1 LNKVAGRVTAA
12 GAATS
17 IAVVLGGVLGV
28 SPAAADPV
36 SMAPKTY
43 GKVSRDGW
51 QLNIHLDREVV
62 NSVPNLANATDSRE
76 GFVTLSG
83 TATATG
89 GAGEITD
96 SLFIVGYQLGC
107 QRDVSTGL
115 QYGGTAGI
123 APQGSIGLPFSDG
136 ADLGVSGGGAG
147 FVQTVVQP
155 GVIVDLPLSN
165 MALSD
170 GGQAMID
177 IDNIHVKADAC
188 GGDVTIRSYGYL
200 RISTSA
206 AHTQFAL
213 YGDPIKI

>member
-1 LNKVAGRVTAA
+1 MKVCAA
-12 GAATS
+12 AAAVS
-17 IAVVLGGVLGV
+17 VAVVFGGVLGT
-28 SPAAADPV
+28 PAASAQPV
-36 SMAPKTY
+36 DMAPKNYT
-43 GKVSRDGW
+43 KMTRDGW
-51 QLNIHLDREVV
+51 QLSIQLDREVV
-62 NSVPNLANATDSRE
+62 NSVPNLANAADSRE

-89 GAGEITD
+89 GSGQITD
-96 SLFIVGYQLGC
+96 SLFILGYQLGC

-115 QYGGTAGI
+115 QYGGTAGL
-123 APQGSIGLPFSDG
+123 APEAAVGLPFSDG
-136 ADLGVSGGGAG
+136 ANLGIAGGGAG

-165 MALSD
+165 MALSE

-200 RISTSA
+200 RVSTSA
-206 AHTQFAL
+206 AHTQFAV

>member
-1 LNKVAGRVTAA
+1 LTSVAGKIRAV

-28 SPAAADPV
+28 SPAAAAPV
-36 SMAPKTY
+36 DMAPKVY
-43 GKVSRDGW
+43 SKVSRDGW
-51 QLNIHLDREVV
+51 TLNIQLDREVV
-62 NSVPNLANATDSRE
+62 NSVPNLANAADSRE

-89 GAGEITD
+89 GAGQITD

-123 APQGSIGLPFSDG
+123 APQGSVGLPFSDG
-136 ADLGVSGGGAG
+136 ADIGMSGGGAG

-165 MALSD
+165 MALSE

-177 IDNIHVKADAC
+177 VDNIHVKADAC

-200 RISTSA
+200 RVSTSA
-206 AHTQFAL
+206 AHTQFAI

>member
-1 LNKVAGRVTAA
+1 M
-12 GAATS
+12 
-17 IAVVLGGVLGV
+17 LGGILGIA
-28 SPAAADPV
+28 PAAAEPI
-36 SMAPKTY
+36 SMASKSY
-43 GKVSRDGW
+43 DKISRDGW
-51 QLNIHLDREVV
+51 TLNIVLEREIV
-62 NSVPNLANATDSRE
+62 NSVPNLANASDSRE

-89 GAGEITD
+89 GAGQITD

-107 QRDVSTGL
+107 QRDVSTGV

-123 APQGSIGLPFSDG
+123 APEASVGLPFGVNVGNSAG
-136 ADLGVSGGGAG
+136 AAG
-147 FVQTVVQP
+147 FVQTVLQP

-170 GGQAMID
+170 GGLAMID

-200 RISTSA
+200 RVSTSA
-206 AHTQFAL
+206 AHTQFAV

>member
-1 LNKVAGRVTAA
+1 M
-12 GAATS
+12 
-17 IAVVLGGVLGV
+17 LGGIFGIA
-28 SPAAADPV
+28 PAAADPV
-36 SMAPKTY
+36 DMAPKVY
-43 GKVSRDGW
+43 SKVSRDGW
-51 QLNIHLDREVV
+51 TLTIQLDREVV

-76 GFVTLSG
+76 GFVTVSG

-115 QYGGTAGI
+115 QYGGTAGV
-123 APQGSIGLPFSDG
+123 APQGSIGLPFSEG
-136 ADLGVSGGGAG
+136 ANAGVAGGAAG

-200 RISTSA
+200 RVSTSA

-213 YGDPIKI
+213 YGEPIKI

>member
-1 LNKVAGRVTAA
+1 MTKVAALTV
-12 GAATS
+12 
-17 IAVVLGGVLGV
+17 AVVAAVIFGGVAGSV
-28 SPAAADPV
+28 PAAAEPV
-36 SMAPKTY
+36 NMAPKSY
-43 GKVSRDGW
+43 DKISRDGW
-51 QLNIHLDREVV
+51 TLNITLNREIVV
-62 NSVPNLANATDSRE
+62 SVPNLANAPDSRE
-76 GFVTLSG
+76 AFITVSG

-89 GAGEITD
+89 GPGQITD

-115 QYGGTAGI
+115 QYGGTGGVAPEAAVNLGTGIGAPPGVEVGNFAG
-123 APQGSIGLPFSDG
+123 A
-136 ADLGVSGGGAG
+136 AG

-165 MALSD
+165 MALGP

-206 AHTQFAL
+206 AHTQFAV

>member
-1 LNKVAGRVTAA
+1 MRTVAAVGVAA
-12 GAATS
+12 S
-17 IAVVLGGVLGV
+17 IAVVLGGIFGV
-28 SPAAADPV
+28 APASAEPI
-36 SMAPKTY
+36 SMASKSY
-43 GKVSRDGW
+43 DKISRDGW
-51 QLNIHLDREVV
+51 TLNIVLEREVV
-62 NSVPNLANATDSRE
+62 NSVPNLANAADSRE

-89 GAGEITD
+89 GAGQITD

-107 QRDVSTGL
+107 QRDVSTGV

-123 APQGSIGLPFSDG
+123 APEASVGLPFG
-136 ADLGVSGGGAG
+136 ANLGSSAGAAG
-147 FVQTVVQP
+147 FVQTVLQP

-170 GGQAMID
+170 GGLAMID

-200 RISTSA
+200 RVSTSA
-206 AHTQFAL
+206 AHTQFAV

>member
-1 LNKVAGRVTAA
+1 MRLS
-12 GAATS
+12 GAAAAVVV
-17 IAVVLGGVLGV
+17 AVVLNSVVGA
-28 SPAAADPV
+28 PAASAEPV
-36 SMAPKTY
+36 NMAPKTY
-43 GKVSRDGW
+43 GKMSRDGW
-51 QLNIHLDREVV
+51 QLNIQLDREVV
-62 NSVPNLANATDSRE
+62 NSVPNLANAADSRE
-76 GFVTLSG
+76 GFVTVSG

-89 GAGEITD
+89 GAGQITD

-123 APQGSIGLPFSDG
+123 APEASVGLPFSNG
-136 ADLGVSGGGAG
+136 ANLGIAGGGAG

-165 MALSD
+165 MALSE

-200 RISTSA
+200 RVSTSA
-206 AHTQFAL
+206 AHTQFAI

>member
-1 LNKVAGRVTAA
+1 MGTAS
-12 GAATS
+12 S
-17 IAVVLGGVLGV
+17 IVVVLGGVFGV
-28 SPAAADPV
+28 TPAAADPIT
-36 SMAPKTY
+36 MAPKSY

-51 QLNIHLDREVV
+51 QLNIQLDRELV

-123 APQGSIGLPFSDG
+123 APEASVGLPF
-136 ADLGVSGGGAG
+136 GVNVGNSGGAAG

-200 RISTSA
+200 RVSTSA
-206 AHTQFAL
+206 AHTQLAV

>member
-1 LNKVAGRVTAA
+1 MKV
-12 GAATS
+12 S
-17 IAVVLGGVLGV
+17 
-28 SPAAADPV
+28 AAAASVVMLFSGVGGTAVSSAEPV
-36 SMAPKTY
+36 DMAPKTY
-43 GKVSRDGW
+43 AKTTRDGW
-51 QLNIHLDREVV
+51 LLNIQLDREVV
-62 NSVPNLANATDSRE
+62 NSVPNLANAADSRE

-89 GAGEITD
+89 GSGQITD
-96 SLFIVGYQLGC
+96 SLFILGYQLGC

-123 APQGSIGLPFSDG
+123 APEASVGLPLRDG
-136 ADLGVSGGGAG
+136 ANLGIAGGGAG

-165 MALSD
+165 MALSE

-200 RISTSA
+200 RVSTSA
-206 AHTQFAL
+206 AHTQFAV

>member
-1 LNKVAGRVTAA
+1 MKRVACQARIVGVAA
-12 GAATS
+12 S
-17 IAVVLGGVLGV
+17 IAVALGGVFGV
-28 SPAAADPV
+28 SPAAAEPV
-36 SMAPKTY
+36 SMAPKMY

-51 QLNIHLDREVV
+51 QLNIQLDREVV
-62 NSVPNLANATDSRE
+62 NSVPNLANANDSRE
-76 GFVTLSG
+76 GFVTLSA

-89 GAGEITD
+89 GEGQITD

-107 QRDVSTGL
+107 QSDVSTGL

-123 APQGSIGLPFSDG
+123 APQGSVGLPFSDG
-136 ADLGVSGGGAG
+136 ANLGVSGGGAG

-165 MALSD
+165 MALSE

-200 RISTSA
+200 RVSTSA
-206 AHTQFAL
+206 AHTQFAI